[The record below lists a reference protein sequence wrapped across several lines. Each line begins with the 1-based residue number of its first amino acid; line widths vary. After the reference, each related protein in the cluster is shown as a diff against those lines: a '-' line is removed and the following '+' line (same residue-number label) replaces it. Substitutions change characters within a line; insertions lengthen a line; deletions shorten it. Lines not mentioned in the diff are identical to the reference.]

1 MQHLVCWGCRTYIG
15 PPALRRRS
23 TWSVGVVGLT
33 LDHQLFE
40 DGFQLAVWVGLHNG
54 CVNYCLGFAL
64 KALMHS
70 AKPAGTASADTV
82 DSFARDSHILHR
94 PGMPIKTRD
103 AHQDQ
108 GCPSR
113 PGVPVKTRGARQD
126 QGCPSRPG
134 VPIKTRGAH
143 QDSAL

>member
-1 MQHLVCWGCRTYIG
+1 
-15 PPALRRRS
+15 
-23 TWSVGVVGLT
+23 
-33 LDHQLFE
+33 
-40 DGFQLAVWVGLHNG
+40 
-54 CVNYCLGFAL
+54 
-64 KALMHS
+64 MHS
-70 AKPAGTASADTV
+70 AKPAGTASAGTV

-94 PGMPIKTRD
+94 PGMPIKTRG

-113 PGVPVKTRGARQD
+113 PGVPVKTRGAHQD

-143 QDSAL
+143 QDQVCPSRPGVPIKTRGAHQDQGCPSRQCSEDASTGELLPIPAWREHDSRLTTPLHFFLAKLQDLWVSS